1 MSSFPG
7 FNRANAANKI
17 SPFGKI
23 ILVHHQ
29 TDHELLF
36 NQNILWQNL
45 NFILYKKTSYVGY
58 EQHKTCK
65 H

>member
-1 MSSFPG
+1 MSSFSG

-17 SPFGKI
+17 SPFSKI
-23 ILVHHQ
+23 ILLHQ
-29 TDHELLF
+29 TGHELLC

-45 NFILYKKTSYVGY
+45 NFILYTKTSYVGY
-58 EQHKTCK
+58 EQHKTRK